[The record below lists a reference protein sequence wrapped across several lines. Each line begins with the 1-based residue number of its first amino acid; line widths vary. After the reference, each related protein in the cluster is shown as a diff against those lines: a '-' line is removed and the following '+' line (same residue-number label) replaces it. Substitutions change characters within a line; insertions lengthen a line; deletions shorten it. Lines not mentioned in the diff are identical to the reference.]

1 MHSTKPTEF
10 HNGGEGRLAL
20 TNKVL
25 DFVNYVTDVKIL
37 QHDIDKL
44 YKAQN

>member
-1 MHSTKPTEF
+1 MHSPKPTEF
-10 HNGGEGRLAL
+10 FDGGEGSLAL

-37 QHDIDKL
+37 QHDIYKL